1 MWSKYI
7 EVIKRGVIRYLWST
21 NSSHLTDLKRG
32 RLAEN
37 LIIECNGIES
47 ISKRAEI
54 VYIELFLV
62 FLFVDEIVFPFEMC
76 WKPS

>member
-1 MWSKYI
+1 VWSTYI
-7 EVIKRGVIRYLWST
+7 EVIKRGVIRYLWSK
-21 NSSHLTDLKRG
+21 NSSHVTDHKRG

-37 LIIECNGIES
+37 LIIECNEIES

-62 FLFVDEIVFPFEMC
+62 FAFVDEIVFPFEMC